1 MTQSHRAAVLSGVV
15 TRSPNGEPAAGATV
29 KLVDEPPSTAPA
41 GRQLKSTT
49 AGADGSFRFDDVEP
63 RAYWIVANLQGF
75 LPGEYGQRS
84 PTGTGTSFTVTA
96 GQRATSGSG
105 KDLGI
110 VRCSDDA
117 EIIRCSVGGVDLG
130 AVLVGVDHDGRR
142 ARFGRGRQANGLNEG
157 KVSSAVHGDRLP
169 GLIAH
174 IKTAAIE

>member
-1 MTQSHRAAVLSGVV
+1 GHRARLGQPAHRDRRFRRTALVVQTFFILVVLLGVAPLSFAQNAVISGVV
-15 TRSPNGEPAAGATV
+15 TRSPSGEPAAGATV

-96 GQRATSGSG
+96 GQRAT
-105 KDLGI
+105 I
-110 VRCSDDA
+110 
-117 EIIRCSVGGVDLG
+117 
-130 AVLVGVDHDGRR
+130 
-142 ARFGRGRQANGLNEG
+142 
-157 KVSSAVHGDRLP
+157 
-169 GLIAH
+169 
-174 IKTAAIE
+174 